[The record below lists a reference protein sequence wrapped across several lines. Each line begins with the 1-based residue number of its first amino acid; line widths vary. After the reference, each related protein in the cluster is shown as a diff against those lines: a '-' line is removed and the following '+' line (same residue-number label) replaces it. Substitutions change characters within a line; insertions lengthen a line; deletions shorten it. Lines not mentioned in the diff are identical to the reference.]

1 MRTLF
6 FLAIT
11 LLISQYA
18 KSQVIHPYLWVQDA
32 FTPALNYRVGHY
44 NFKPFEECISPYAL
58 FINME
63 EPLIDVKLNEVERFE
78 RNWKKQ
84 SKKPKSVVF
93 DGDKSFYFEYDDN
106 GLLTKVRT
114 SNIDEYNYYDLGM
127 WTRISPIDSTEFAML
142 YYYHGNKLM
151 KSNSSIKS
159 GIVLDLDTKYKY
171 DFNTGRLEGFST
183 EHYYSVYSDE
193 YLVIYDKKGKISK
206 KQIKHSGEWKTIRS
220 YEYNTAGRLIRVKD
234 GYGRL
239 EYSYGYDDKGRVKT
253 ISSPANIE
261 MFGYMTTSYNV
272 GKKITY
278 NYDNKRRITNIV
290 DDYRKIDIEYLL
302 DGKIKTCKCYLKE
315 DNGKWKEPIVISYFY
330 DAEGNI
336 EKEIYDARAADR
348 KFNYD
353 RNEFEEGKMLE
364 VKFYY

>member
-32 FTPALNYRVGHY
+32 FTPAHDYIVGHY

-63 EPLIDVKLNEVERFE
+63 EPLINVKLNEVERFE

-114 SNIDEYNYYDLGM
+114 SNIKEYNHYYLWGKL
-127 WTRISPIDSTEFAML
+127 WTRTSRDDFAML

-151 KSNSSIKS
+151 KSHSIT
-159 GIVLDLDTKYKY
+159 V
-171 DFNTGRLEGFST
+171 
-183 EHYYSVYSDE
+183 V
-193 YLVIYDKKGKISK
+193 
-206 KQIKHSGEWKTIRS
+206 
-220 YEYNTAGRLIRVKD
+220 
-234 GYGRL
+234 
-239 EYSYGYDDKGRVKT
+239 
-253 ISSPANIE
+253 
-261 MFGYMTTSYNV
+261 
-272 GKKITY
+272 
-278 NYDNKRRITNIV
+278 
-290 DDYRKIDIEYLL
+290 
-302 DGKIKTCKCYLKE
+302 C
-315 DNGKWKEPIVISYFY
+315 
-330 DAEGNI
+330 
-336 EKEIYDARAADR
+336 RAI
-348 KFNYD
+348 
-353 RNEFEEGKMLE
+353 
-364 VKFYY
+364 